1 MNLERVFSRNI
12 VYARS
17 SATLEQAAKLMR
29 DRHVGAL
36 LVTEDGSQGRPVGVV
51 TDRDLVI
58 RALADGAGPRDRTIG
73 EIMSRA
79 LATVSPSADVFE
91 ALEIMRANGMRRLVV
106 TEPDGALAGIVSV
119 DDIVGAIAAE
129 LASLRGILGSEL
141 RHEVAREGESGELT
155 S

>member
-58 RALADGAGPRDRTIG
+58 RALADGAG
-73 EIMSRA
+73 SRPA
-79 LATVSPSADVFE
+79 SAT
-91 ALEIMRANGMRRLVV
+91 
-106 TEPDGALAGIVSV
+106 T
-119 DDIVGAIAAE
+119 
-129 LASLRGILGSEL
+129 
-141 RHEVAREGESGELT
+141 
-155 S
+155 

>member
-1 MNLERVFSRNI
+1 MNIERVFSRNT
-12 VYARS
+12 VRTRT

-36 LVTEDGSQGRPVGVV
+36 LVTEDAPQVRPVGVV

-58 RALADGAGPRDRTIG
+58 RALAEGAGACDRTIG
-73 EIMSRA
+73 EVMSRA
-79 LATVSPSADVFE
+79 LATVSRSADVFE
-91 ALEIMRANGMRRLVV
+91 ALEIMRANGMRRLAV
-106 TEPDGALAGIVSV
+106 TEPDGAVTGIVSF

-129 LASLRGILGSEL
+129 LASLSGILGSDL
-141 RHEVAREGESGELT
+141 PHEVGREGESGELT